1 MDYKKELER
10 IKSNNFLDSMP
21 ANPWE
26 FRVGLS
32 GSNDQAISKL
42 LEVIELIVKHSGD
55 EWLSDDQWRE
65 VMPSWLK
72 AAIPE
77 LTKDQTDK
85 LLAETPQDQW
95 DSLPWE
101 FLSWLD
107 AIRDRG
113 WLWWGYRVEGAEAII
128 VVHIGMLPERIDAFK
143 ELIRAL
149 GMEIKGEVYSG
160 LG

>member
-10 IKSNNFLDSMP
+10 VRSNKCLDSMP
-21 ANPWE
+21 SNPWQ
-26 FRVGLS
+26 FRVS
-32 GSNDQAISKL
+32 IADCDDQAISKM
-42 LEVIELIVKHSGD
+42 LEVIELIAKYSGN

-65 VMPSWLK
+65 VMPLWLK

-77 LTKDQTDK
+77 LTKEQTDK
-85 LLAETPQDQW
+85 LLAETPQSQW

-107 AIRDRG
+107 AVRDRG
-113 WLWWGYRVEGAEAII
+113 WLWWGYRLEGAEAVI

-160 LG
+160 LN